1 MCRCRRRVFS
11 RRYMPRASNS
21 NAHDPGPAFRGLHR
35 PGAPFI
41 LANVWDIG
49 SARMMAGLG
58 AKALATSSAAHAFT
72 LGRPDGGTVTRDE
85 ALAHAADI
93 VAATPL
99 PVSGDFENGFG
110 DAPDICAET
119 VRLAAEAG
127 LAGISIEDT
136 AWPSEGAYD
145 FDLAVE
151 RIKAAAAA
159 ARALNRDFVL
169 VARAD
174 GVMNE
179 TYDMAEGL
187 RRIRAFDEAGADCLY
202 LPMPPSVDDLRQ
214 VVAATKK
221 PVNALAAGAF
231 TKLSLRDFA
240 EIGIARISQGSALA
254 RATHKI
260 IHDAAQAMF
269 ADGDFTSLGNGISG
283 SKINDL
289 LVKGAKAPS

>member
-1 MCRCRRRVFS
+1 MAKASKVISHDAGSVF
-11 RRYMPRASNS
+11 R
-21 NAHDPGPAFRGLHR
+21 DLHR
-35 PGAPFI
+35 PGSPFI

-49 SARMMAGLG
+49 SARMMAAMG

-93 VAATPL
+93 VAATSL

-119 VRLAAEAG
+119 VKLAAEAG

-159 ARALNRDFVL
+159 ARALKRDFVL

-174 GVMNE
+174 GVMNG

-187 RRIRAFDEAGADCLY
+187 RRIRAFDAAGADCLY
-202 LPMPPSVDDLRQ
+202 IPIPPSVDDLRH
-214 VVAATKK
+214 VAAATKK
-221 PVNALAAGAF
+221 PVNALAAGPF
-231 TKLSLRDFA
+231 TKLSLKDFA
-240 EIGIARISQGSALA
+240 DLGIARISQGSALA
-254 RATHKI
+254 RATHKVI
-260 IHDAAQAMF
+260 YDAAQAMF
-269 ADGDFTSLGNGISG
+269 SEGDFKPLGNGISG
-283 SKINDL
+283 SKINEL
-289 LVKGAKAPS
+289 LEKSARPKP